1 MGTSDFMKPVI
12 EEKLRGMIRFG
23 RVKVKPGKPTI
34 FAQIPSGDGTLKPVF
49 ALPGNPAS
57 ALTT

>member
-1 MGTSDFMKPVI
+1 MGTSDFMKTAM
-12 EEKLRGMIRFG
+12 EKLQGLIHFG

-34 FAQIPSGDGTLKPVF
+34 FAQIPAEDGLLKPVF